1 MLKYWQHITGLVVV
15 TDGALCRTD
24 GFSAF
29 GKKGKVLDV
38 PRWERRGGS
47 SRHMGRQGR
56 RHVLHFLVH
65 LEPSNLSLANLPR
78 ICEHSTL
85 REGEVTVT
93 DVEEAICAEAMEM
106 QAESR
111 KASSPECTAKY
122 DSEGSGSAAGWEQ
135 KHTLLRHRISARAA

>member
-1 MLKYWQHITGLVVV
+1 
-15 TDGALCRTD
+15 
-24 GFSAF
+24 
-29 GKKGKVLDV
+29 
-38 PRWERRGGS
+38 
-47 SRHMGRQGR
+47 MGRQGR

-85 REGEVTVT
+85 QEGEVTVT